1 MHATPKAGVKSPA
14 DQFLR
19 LNQIIPLQ
27 VGTLVLQTPSLHVRV
42 GDPNRSKPVKQAKFA
57 LAPCVVSDPSRVA
70 LGGARRRGHDI
81 SSVNK

>member
-1 MHATPKAGVKSPA
+1 MHALKAGVKARS
-14 DQFLR
+14 DDHFLW
-19 LNQIIPLQ
+19 LNQLVPLQ
-27 VGTLVLQTPSLHVRV
+27 VGTLELQTPSLHVRV

-57 LAPCVVSDPSRVA
+57 LEPCVVSDPRRVA